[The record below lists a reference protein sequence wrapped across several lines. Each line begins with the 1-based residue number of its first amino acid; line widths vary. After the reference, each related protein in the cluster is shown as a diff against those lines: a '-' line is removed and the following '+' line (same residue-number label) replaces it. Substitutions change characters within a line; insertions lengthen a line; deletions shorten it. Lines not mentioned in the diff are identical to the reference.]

1 MRSLLLDRT
10 MVNVVTRLILSPHCV
25 YCKQYYMRE
34 LRLQHYRTTLSKIH
48 ARSYI
53 IASMAERE
61 FTKLFK
67 YMQGEFKKI
76 NDRLEQT
83 ATKHEIDRPT
93 NAVDAYAKQAETY
106 MEEMLAL
113 SHKVDRLERWIL
125 KVAEAT
131 GVKLLA

>member
-1 MRSLLLDRT
+1 
-10 MVNVVTRLILSPHCV
+10 MVDD
-25 YCKQYYMRE
+25 
-34 LRLQHYRTTLSKIH
+34 
-48 ARSYI
+48 
-53 IASMAERE
+53 E

-67 YMQGEFKKI
+67 YIQGEFKKI
-76 NDRLEQT
+76 NERFDATDMRIDRL
-83 ATKHEIDRPT
+83 R
-93 NAVDAYAKQAETY
+93 NAVDAYAKQTETY